1 MTDPG
6 ALALRTMRADEL
18 DLALDWA
25 AAEGWNPGQADA
37 ACFRAA
43 DRHGFLVALENGAP
57 VGSIS
62 VVRYADRFG
71 FLGLY
76 IVRSDRRGR
85 GFGLRV
91 WQAGMAYLDG
101 CTVGLDGVVAQ
112 QANYARS
119 GFALAH
125 RTIRYGGSPAIDGGC
140 DARVVPVTSDILPA
154 VLAYD
159 RRMFPAPR
167 EAFLRCWLDPIRRKA
182 LALLIQGS
190 VHGYGVIRACRT
202 GFKIGPLFAST
213 PDGADVLF
221 RALAATAEGAEV
233 FLDCP
238 EPNGAAIAVATR
250 NQDSTVSF
258 SAFMSALSRY
268 CVTIA
273 TRPSARNAVLASVS
287 CFSASSTRTRAT
299 AAG

>member
-1 MTDPG
+1 MPMTDPG
-6 ALALRTMRADEL
+6 ALAIQTMRADEL

-91 WQAGMAYLDG
+91 WEAGMVYLDG

-202 GFKIGPLFAST
+202 GFKIGPLFAA
-213 PDGADVLF
+213 DAEGAGALF
-221 RALAATAEGAEV
+221 RAFLNEAGGGPV
-233 FLDCP
+233 FIDVP
-238 EPNGAAIAVATR
+238 EPNQAGL
-250 NQDSTVSF
+250 
-258 SAFMSALSRY
+258 AL
-268 CVTIA
+268 
-273 TRPSARNAVLASVS
+273 ARRHGLEPV
-287 CFSASSTRTRAT
+287 FET
-299 AAG
+299 ARMYRGSPPELPLHEIFGITTLELG